1 MKSKQLSGGP
11 ERTFA
16 LIFDE
21 GDEVMAGL
29 QAFAE
34 AHDLTA
40 ARFDGI
46 GAFRDVTLGY
56 FDWETKEYRR
66 NRFDE
71 QVEVVSLTGD
81 VAVNDGA
88 PAVHAHVAVARADAT
103 ALGGHLVEG
112 HVRPTVELVLVE
124 SPAHLRKR
132 HDDRT
137 GLALIDADA

>member
-1 MKSKQLSGGP
+1 MKSKLLADGP
-11 ERTFA
+11 ERTYA
-16 LIFDE
+16 LVFDE
-21 GDEVMAGL
+21 GDEVMAEL

-56 FDWETKEYRR
+56 FDWDTKEYRK

-81 VAVNDGA
+81 VAENEGA
-88 PAVHAHVAVARADAT
+88 PAVHAHLAVARADAT
-103 ALGGHLVEG
+103 ALGGHLIEG
-112 HVRPTVELVLVE
+112 HVRPTLELVLVE

-132 HDDRT
+132 HDEQT
-137 GLALIDADA
+137 GLALIDLDA